1 MPDLLTH
8 FLVAFL
14 FVKLIKIER
23 YKSLI
28 YLGTILP
35 DILTRC
41 PVFAIDV
48 ILNIREFNWFFMPLH
63 TPFGILLTCLFV
75 TYFFDEKS
83 RKFVFTNLMAGAF
96 LHLFLD
102 VLQIHWGTAYYLFYP
117 FSWVKFEIGLFWPH
131 QSIYFIPVLSLVAA
145 VIISILVVEN
155 GEFGVRNRNV

>member
-48 ILNIREFNWFFMPLH
+48 ILN
-63 TPFGILLTCLFV
+63 
-75 TYFFDEKS
+75 
-83 RKFVFTNLMAGAF
+83 
-96 LHLFLD
+96 
-102 VLQIHWGTAYYLFYP
+102 
-117 FSWVKFEIGLFWPH
+117 
-131 QSIYFIPVLSLVAA
+131 
-145 VIISILVVEN
+145 
-155 GEFGVRNRNV
+155 